1 MKVFLQ
7 LALGAFVLVLASGF
21 ARGAESGDS
30 VVVIYNKRMPESKA
44 VADYYASKRRVP
56 DSQVIGYNLPTTETM
71 ARAEF
76 RDGLQR
82 PLFSYLV
89 LRGIFTLALPE
100 PVPPSANPGQHL
112 AKSSIRYLALCYG
125 VPTRIVED
133 NTLAE
138 QIPTNLPPA
147 MAGNHAAVDSELVWL
162 PVSRQP
168 RLLSGPMPSPFY
180 AVTNLALFH
189 PTNGLLMVSRLDGPT
204 PEIARG
210 LVDKA
215 LQAEQDGLWGRA
227 YFDGRGITAG
237 AYALGDEW
245 MTNAA
250 RITRQ
255 MGFETELDTSEE
267 TLPVEYP
274 LSQVAFYAGWYAEN
288 FCGPFSRPVVEFM
301 PGAIAYHL
309 HSFSAG
315 VLRTATNYWAGPLLA
330 KGATATMGYVHEP
343 FLPFTADLAV
353 FFRCLLLHR
362 GSLGEAAWSAQKA
375 VSWQT
380 TVVGDPL
387 YRPWAAPLDRL
398 HHQLEARMSPLA
410 AWSHLLVINRNQA
423 MGQPPEAL
431 LQYLGAIH
439 FAAHSAVLT
448 EKAGDLLAASGKSSE
463 AVEFYRR
470 ALTMQPTPQQ
480 RVRLLVA
487 VAQTQTS
494 AKHDSDAIAT
504 WRQLLREVPDYPN
517 SLNVHRRLL
526 ALARKTGDSG
536 LEAQSEREIRRLAGL
551 ATSATNAPPP

>member
-1 MKVFLQ
+1 
-7 LALGAFVLVLASGF
+7 
-21 ARGAESGDS
+21 
-30 VVVIYNKRMPESKA
+30 
-44 VADYYASKRRVP
+44 
-56 DSQVIGYNLPTTETM
+56 
-71 ARAEF
+71 
-76 RDGLQR
+76 
-82 PLFSYLV
+82 
-89 LRGIFTLALPE
+89 
-100 PVPPSANPGQHL
+100 
-112 AKSSIRYLALCYG
+112 
-125 VPTRIVED
+125 
-133 NTLAE
+133 
-138 QIPTNLPPA
+138 
-147 MAGNHAAVDSELVWL
+147 
-162 PVSRQP
+162 
-168 RLLSGPMPSPFY
+168 MPSPFY

-189 PTNGLLMVSRLDGPT
+189 PTNGMLMVARLDGPT

-215 LQAEQDGLWGRA
+215 LEAEQSGLWGRA
-227 YFDGRGITAG
+227 YFDGRGITTG

-245 MTNAA
+245 IANAA
-250 RITRQ
+250 RLTRQ
-255 MGFETELDTSEE
+255 MGFETELDSSEE
-267 TLPVEYP
+267 TLPVEHP

-288 FCGPFSRPVVEFM
+288 FCGPFSRPGVEFM

-343 FLPFTADLAV
+343 FLPFTADLGV

-387 YRPWAAPLDRL
+387 YRPLAAPLDQL

-431 LQYLGAIH
+431 LQYLAAIP

-448 EKAGDLLAASGKSSE
+448 EKTGDLLAASGKSSE
-463 AVEFYRR
+463 AVEAYLR
-470 ALTMQPTPQQ
+470 ALAMQPTPQQ
-480 RVRLLVA
+480 KVRLLVT
-487 VAQTQTS
+487 VAQTQTF

-504 WRQLLREVPDYPN
+504 WRQLLREAPDYPN
-517 SLNVHRRLL
+517 PLNVHRRLL

-551 ATSATNAPPP
+551 ASNATNAPPP